1 MMINTMTVPKEIVIV
16 ESNTFRSEKCVAE
29 NKIKHV
35 INLYF
40 IVHEN
45 YTI

>member
-1 MMINTMTVPKEIVIV
+1 MMINTMTIPKDIDIV
-16 ESNTFRSEKCVAE
+16 ESNTFISEKCVAE

-40 IVHEN
+40 IVHEK